1 MSQPKPIARFLPSI
15 ARNVLKKKHPALAT
29 LILEWDSV
37 MGGEWAERTKPV
49 KIVRE
54 QGKAEPATLIV
65 EVDSAYALLAQHE
78 EARMVERA
86 NVALGHG
93 AIGRIRWVQRL
104 PQGPAG
110 D

>member
-1 MSQPKPIARFLPSI
+1 MSQPKPLARFLPAI

-29 LILEWDSV
+29 LILAWNEV
-37 MGGEWAERTKPV
+37 MGGEWAERTKPM

-54 QGKAEPATLIV
+54 QGKDQPATLVV
-65 EVDSAYALLAQHE
+65 EVDSAYALLAQHA
-78 EARMVERA
+78 EARLVERA
-86 NVALGHG
+86 NVVLGHG

-104 PQGPAG
+104 PVGPGG

>member
-1 MSQPKPIARFLPSI
+1 MSQPKPLARFLPAI
-15 ARNVLKKKHPALAT
+15 AGKVLKNKHPALAT
-29 LILEWDSV
+29 LILEWESV
-37 MGGEWAERTKPV
+37 MGGEWAERTKPM

-54 QGKAEPATLIV
+54 QGKDQPATLV
-65 EVDSAYALLAQHE
+65 AEVDSAYALLAQHE

-104 PQGPAG
+104 PRGGAG